1 MDKKRKRELKK
12 LREELAQQQQLLA
25 NQNLHQT
32 MSRETQS
39 DDEGMHI
46 PRHKELRIVFKAGQ
60 G

>member
-25 NQNLHQT
+25 NQNLHQAT
-32 MSRETQS
+32 FRETQS

-46 PRHKELRIVFKAGQ
+46 PRYKELRVVTKADQ